1 MLFREEEN
9 EVLPFANRAEAGKIL
24 ASKLSQYRGRSDVVV
39 LGLPRGGIPVAFEV
53 ARALQAPLEAWVVRK
68 LGVPCQPELAMGAL
82 AAGGVMRLDTSIT
95 RALGISREVI
105 AKVAAQESKE
115 VERQEC
121 LYRSGRPA
129 IEVKGKTVILV
140 DDGLATGSSMLAAVE
155 AAGRSGAAHI
165 VVAVPVAPHTACD
178 SLKRTANEV
187 VVVASPESF
196 VAVSQWYE
204 DFSQTTDDEVRA
216 LLQASTVSLREAG

>member
-1 MLFREEEN
+1 MLFREGED

-53 ARALQAPLEAWVVRK
+53 ARALQVPLEAWVVRK
-68 LGVPCQPELAMGAL
+68 LGVPSQPELAMGAL

-115 VERQEC
+115 VERQER

-155 AAGRSGAAHI
+155 AARRSGAAHI
-165 VVAVPVAPHTACD
+165 VVAVPVAPPTACD
-178 SLKRTANEV
+178 SLKRAANEV

-204 DFSQTTDDEVRA
+204 DFSQTTDNEVRA
-216 LLQASTVSLREAG
+216 LLQASTVSLQQAG